1 MIKINSMKEIIV
13 IVVVTVVVNLVAI
26 VADWIIPQKGNV
38 SVEDLAS
45 NLRILHIVV
54 YTILGMVVM
63 ILIKLTN

>member
-54 YTILGMVVM
+54 YTILGMVVRY
-63 ILIKLTN
+63 

>member
-1 MIKINSMKEIIV
+1 MKEIIV
-13 IVVVTVVVNLVAI
+13 IVVVTVATNLAAI

>member
-1 MIKINSMKEIIV
+1 MKEIIV

-54 YTILGMVVM
+54 YTILGMVVRY
-63 ILIKLTN
+63 

>member
-1 MIKINSMKEIIV
+1 MKELIITF
-13 IVVVTVVVNLVAI
+13 VVTVVVNLVAI

>member
-1 MIKINSMKEIIV
+1 MKELIITF
-13 IVVVTVVVNLVAI
+13 VVTVVVNLVAI

-54 YTILGMVVM
+54 YTILGMVAM